1 MLSAEP
7 LGKGE
12 KEMTTLDGV
21 TPYPPEFAE
30 RYRALGYWE
39 NRTLG
44 QWFDDTCAR
53 FSEQVA
59 LVAQT
64 EQITYRQLAECVD
77 RLALHLLELGLRP
90 LDRFVL
96 QLPNIPEFIYL
107 YFALQKVGAIP
118 VMALA
123 GHRYTEIEQ
132 FVRLSEAVGYAI
144 PERLGDFSFTGLAKR
159 VQQEHPCL
167 KSVFV
172 VGQTYQPGWVSLTTL
187 LQSESGLPRHL
198 LDEIEIDPTLPALF
212 QLSGGT
218 TGVPK
223 LIPRTHNDYLYNS
236 KAAAAINDI
245 HTDDALL
252 IVLPLSH
259 NFPLASPGLQ
269 GFLMYGARIVLSTS
283 TRTADLFKLIE
294 QERITHLELVP
305 ALVIRLLNEP
315 SLKDF
320 DLSSLRIINSGGQ
333 KLQEE
338 LKRRAEEMIPSCK
351 VQEVFG
357 MAEGLLCYVRLDDPD
372 ELRYETAGRPV
383 SPGDELRLV
392 DEQGNE
398 VPDGD
403 IGELQ
408 VRGPYT
414 LRGYYGVPEYN
425 AHAFTADGFYKSG
438 DLMRRHP
445 SGNYIVEGRNKDVI
459 NRGGEKI
466 SAEEVENLI
475 LAHPAILNVACVP
488 MPDPQL
494 GERMCA
500 FVVLRP
506 GKTLTLQELTSFL
519 MEKEIARFKL
529 PERLE
534 VLDGLPLS
542 RFGKVMKQALIEQ
555 AKALVA
561 KSPSV
566 LKP

>member
-1 MLSAEP
+1 
-7 LGKGE
+7 
-12 KEMTTLDGV
+12 MTTLDGV

-39 NRTLG
+39 DRTLG
-44 QWFDDTCAR
+44 QWFDETCAC
-53 FSEQVA
+53 FSERVA
-59 LVAQT
+59 LVAHA
-64 EQITYRQLAECVD
+64 EQITYRQLAERVE
-77 RLALHLLELGLRP
+77 RLALHLLERGLRP
-90 LDRFVL
+90 LDRFVIH
-96 QLPNIPEFIYL
+96 LPNIPEFVYL
-107 YFALQKVGAIP
+107 YFALQKVGVIP
-118 VMALA
+118 IMALA
-123 GHRYTEIEQ
+123 PHRYTEIEQ
-132 FVRLSEAVGYAI
+132 FVKLSEAVGYAI
-144 PERLGDFSFTGLAKR
+144 PERLGDFSFTRLALR
-159 VQQEHPCL
+159 VQQEHQCL
-167 KSVFV
+167 RSVFV
-172 VGQTYQPGWVSLTTL
+172 VGQTDQPGWVSLNKL
-187 LQSESGLPRHL
+187 LQTEIGLPRQR
-198 LDEIEIDPTLPALF
+198 LDEIEVDPQLPALF

-218 TGVPK
+218 TGIPK

-236 KAAAAINDI
+236 KAAAAVNDI
-245 HTDDALL
+245 HADDALL
-252 IVLPLSH
+252 VVLPISH

-269 GFLMYGARIVLSTS
+269 GFLMHGARIVLSTS
-283 TRTADLFKLIE
+283 TRPVDLFNSIT
-294 QERITHLELVP
+294 QEHITHLELVP
-305 ALVIRLLNEP
+305 TLLIRMLSDPAFN
-315 SLKDF
+315 DF
-320 DLSSLRIINSGGQ
+320 DLSSLRVINTGGQ
-333 KLQEE
+333 KLQAEV
-338 LKRRAEEMIPSCK
+338 KRRAEGMIPSCK

-383 SPGDELRLV
+383 SAGDELRLV

-403 IGELQ
+403 IGELL

-414 LRGYYGVPEYN
+414 LRGYYRVPEYN
-425 AHAFTADGFYKSG
+425 SRVFTADGFYKTG

-445 SGNYIVEGRNKDVI
+445 SGNYIVEGRKKDLI

-506 GKTLTLQELTSFL
+506 GMALTLQELTSFL
-519 MEKEIARFKL
+519 LEKEIARFKL

-534 VLDGLPLS
+534 ILDELPLS

-561 KSPSV
+561 IEESPGGG
-566 LKP
+566 L

>member
-1 MLSAEP
+1 
-7 LGKGE
+7 
-12 KEMTTLDGV
+12 MTTLDGV

-30 RYRALGYWE
+30 RYHALGYWE
-39 NRTLG
+39 DRTLG
-44 QWFDDTCAR
+44 QWFDETCAR
-53 FSEQVA
+53 FSERVA
-59 LVAQT
+59 LVAQA
-64 EQITYRQLAECVD
+64 ERITYRQLAERVE

-90 LDRFVL
+90 LDRFVM
-96 QLPNIPEFIYL
+96 QLPNIPEFVYL
-107 YFALQKVGAIP
+107 YFALQKAGVIP
-118 VMALA
+118 IMALA
-123 GHRYTEIEQ
+123 PHRYTEIEQ

-144 PERLGDFSFTGLAKR
+144 PERLGDFSFTELARR
-159 VQQEHPCL
+159 VQQEHQCL
-167 KSVFV
+167 RSVFV
-172 VGQTYQPGWVSLTTL
+172 VGQTDQPGWVSLTKLVQTE
-187 LQSESGLPRHL
+187 SELPRQR

-223 LIPRTHNDYLYNS
+223 LIPRTHNDYLYSS
-236 KAAAAINDI
+236 KAASVVNDI
-245 HTDDALL
+245 HADDALL
-252 IVLPLSH
+252 VMLPLSH

-269 GFLMYGARIVLSTS
+269 GFMMRGAHIALCTS
-283 TRTADLFKLIE
+283 THPVDLFKRIA

-305 ALVIRLLNEP
+305 ALLIRMLSDPAFN
-315 SLKDF
+315 DF
-320 DLSSLRIINSGGQ
+320 DLSSLRVINTGGQ
-333 KLQEE
+333 KLQAEV
-338 LKRRAEEMIPSCK
+338 KRRAEGMIPSCK

-372 ELRYETAGRPV
+372 ELRYETAGRPI

-403 IGELQ
+403 IGELL

-414 LRGYYGVPEYN
+414 LRGYYRVPDYN
-425 AHAFTADGFYKSG
+425 ARVFTADGFYKTG

-445 SGNYIVEGRNKDVI
+445 SGNYIVEGRKKDLI

-488 MPDPQL
+488 MPDAQL

-506 GKTLTLQELTSFL
+506 GMALTLQELTSFL
-519 MEKEIARFKL
+519 LGKEIARFKL

-534 VLDGLPLS
+534 VLEELPLS
-542 RFGKVMKQALIEQ
+542 RVGKVMKLALIEQ
-555 AKALVA
+555 AKALA
-561 KSPSV
+561 IEH
-566 LKP
+566 